1 MQHTVQINDRDRK
14 QRSLLMSI
22 LFHVFLLLFL
32 LLPCFNYFD
41 PPKPIQGITILLG
54 EETEEEID
62 DIKST
67 TDTKSNSSPEKVEEV
82 KTKKAVVK
90 PAPSATVKSKTTTEN
105 SPVVAKKKTEEKK
118 KVEEAKP
125 TAEEIAAAKAAEEA
139 QKKKQAKDRF
149 GSMFKKNNDT
159 ENSSSQGNPSGMP
172 DASSLEGL
180 SEAYGKA
187 GEGLEDRG
195 IVYQPQITDNTQKT
209 GRVVV
214 RICVDADGNVM
225 SARFTQ
231 KGSTTTDSHL
241 IRLAEKSAKQYK
253 FGKSPLDEQCGN
265 IVIDFKLK

>member
-1 MQHTVQINDRDRK
+1 MQHTVQINDKDKK
-14 QRSLLMSI
+14 QRSLLLSI
-22 LFHVFLLLFL
+22 LFHVLLLLFL
-32 LLPCFNYFD
+32 LLPCFSYFD

-62 DIKST
+62 EIKST
-67 TDTKSNSSPEKVEEV
+67 TDAKSNSSPEKVEEE
-82 KTKKAVVK
+82 KPKKVVNK
-90 PAPSATVKSKTTTEN
+90 PAPSANVKSKTTTD
-105 SPVVAKKKTEEKK
+105 SAPVVVEKK
-118 KVEEAKP
+118 KEETKKIEESKP

-139 QKKKQAKDRF
+139 QKKKEAKERF
-149 GSMFKKNNDT
+149 GSLFNKNNDS
-159 ENSSSQGNPSGMP
+159 ENSSSKGNPSGMP

-214 RICVDADGNVM
+214 RICVDNEGQVI
-225 SARFTQ
+225 SARYTQ

-241 IRLAEKSAKQYK
+241 IKLAERSARQYK